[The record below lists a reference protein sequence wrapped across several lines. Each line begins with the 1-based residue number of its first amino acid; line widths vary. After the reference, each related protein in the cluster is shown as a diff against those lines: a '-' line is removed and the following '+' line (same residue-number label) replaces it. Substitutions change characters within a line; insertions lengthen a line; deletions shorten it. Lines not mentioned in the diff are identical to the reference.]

1 MVSINHGRDGEIVTP
16 DHNSSE
22 SVITVCPVNELQ
34 IKDYEEQRDKSHRLG
49 SIMGDRVS
57 DLRVTGKT
65 LLFFFLS
72 FSLLFFLM
80 YFSNRA
86 SGFQGLRCNLE
97 APRAVPQAF
106 PLNPRELL
114 WETSRIQCGS
124 RNNSIKTAPGPKRTS
139 FDLGDTCD
147 PMHRRVS
154 TPFFSLQSIERW

>member
-1 MVSINHGRDGEIVTP
+1 MSPSLENSEITSLSCHNEPMVSINHGRDGEIVTP

-72 FSLLFFLM
+72 FSLLFFFNVL
-80 YFSNRA
+80 FKPCLGIP
-86 SGFQGLRCNLE
+86 GFEVQ
-97 APRAVPQAF
+97 P
-106 PLNPRELL
+106 
-114 WETSRIQCGS
+114 
-124 RNNSIKTAPGPKRTS
+124 
-139 FDLGDTCD
+139 
-147 PMHRRVS
+147 
-154 TPFFSLQSIERW
+154 